1 MERKLTAIMAAD
13 VVGYS
18 RMMGGDEAGTH
29 AALKAL
35 RAEIVDPRIAE
46 HHGRI
51 VKLMG
56 DGALVEFASVVDALT
71 CAVAIQRGM
80 SERGQDTPAEKRIA
94 FRIGINLGDII
105 VDGDDIYGNGVNVAA
120 RLEALAEP
128 GGICISGRVLD
139 QVKGNVDVGFASLG
153 PQAVKNIEDPINAY
167 KVLFDTAD
175 AGRIVGAP
183 KAREP
188 GRPWLIAAVVALVVA
203 IGGAGL
209 WYHQTKPDFAP
220 AAVAKM
226 AYPLPDKPSIAV
238 LPFENFSGDE
248 RDGFIA
254 RGLTEDIITALSSV
268 PELFV
273 ISRTSS
279 FAFKDKPFT
288 VTEVAEELGVR
299 YIVEGSVQRSGDQ
312 IRVNVQLID
321 AVDGHHLWADNFD
334 GKTEDLFAL
343 QDDIVRRIAIEL
355 QVKLTF
361 GEFTRVAARGT
372 TNLDAWLFNIQGNTQ
387 SFKFTREGT
396 ARARELYQ
404 QAHEADPNWA
414 RPLGGIAWCYFLE
427 ARQGWTDDREGW
439 IRKGIEFAEKAIE
452 MDPKQPLGYQQ
463 LGNIMQLQG
472 DHDRAIAFREKAVEL
487 APNDMATNWGLG
499 VILYK
504 AGQAERGL
512 EFLKRTERLAPR
524 HPVPLLWSIQEAQ
537 FLASQY
543 EDSIETGKRAIARE
557 AEPTFPHVLLVA
569 AYGALGRTEESQAE
583 AATIL
588 KSDPS
593 FTVTKFMR
601 TRSYKNQ
608 SDLDRLSGSLIK
620 AGLPE

>member
-1 MERKLTAIMAAD
+1 MPAD
-13 VVGYS
+13 
-18 RMMGGDEAGTH
+18 
-29 AALKAL
+29 
-35 RAEIVDPRIAE
+35 
-46 HHGRI
+46 
-51 VKLMG
+51 
-56 DGALVEFASVVDALT
+56 
-71 CAVAIQRGM
+71 
-80 SERGQDTPAEKRIA
+80 KRIA

-153 PQAVKNIEDPINAY
+153 PQTVKNIEDPINAY

-183 KAREP
+183 KAKEP

-203 IGGAGL
+203 VGGAGL

-248 RDGFIA
+248 RDDFIA
-254 RGLTEDIITALSSV
+254 MGLTEDIITALSSV

-361 GEFTRVAARGT
+361 GDFVRVAARGT
-372 TNLDAWLFNIQGNTQ
+372 TNLDAWL
-387 SFKFTREGT
+387 
-396 ARARELYQ
+396 
-404 QAHEADPNWA
+404 
-414 RPLGGIAWCYFLE
+414 
-427 ARQGWTDDREGW
+427 
-439 IRKGIEFAEKAIE
+439 
-452 MDPKQPLGYQQ
+452 
-463 LGNIMQLQG
+463 LQ
-472 DHDRAIAFREKAVEL
+472 
-487 APNDMATNWGLG
+487 
-499 VILYK
+499 Y
-504 AGQAERGL
+504 
-512 EFLKRTERLAPR
+512 
-524 HPVPLLWSIQEAQ
+524 
-537 FLASQY
+537 
-543 EDSIETGKRAIARE
+543 
-557 AEPTFPHVLLVA
+557 
-569 AYGALGRTEESQAE
+569 
-583 AATIL
+583 
-588 KSDPS
+588 PS
-593 FTVTKFMR
+593 EHSK
-601 TRSYKNQ
+601 
-608 SDLDRLSGSLIK
+608 L
-620 AGLPE
+620 